1 MKNQRAIAAMPTGL
15 ERILGNPELF
25 DKYMKSQTGAANVRA
40 ESALRQEWAENP
52 MVRQQYPKIEDY
64 LMANGVG
71 GQSGG
76 GTGLKFLGSRPAQ

>member
-1 MKNQRAIAAMPTGL
+1 
-15 ERILGNPELF
+15 
-25 DKYMKSQTGAANVRA
+25 VRA

-71 GQSGG
+71 GQAGG